1 MDKIWFVFLFLPCV
15 IFVNYFTPNKYRSI
29 LISLSSIAFLA
40 ICDLFMLPLVLM
52 FVLVDYFLGLF
63 IDRTN
68 SKATQNVI
76 MSLSILLNLGVF
88 ILSQYISVFPVIL
101 GVAVISLVKVSYLAD
116 IKCGKS
122 SAQKNIFSYL
132 SAVLCFPCLL
142 YGPILNVSNTNYMIK
157 SGKPTLTIFGS
168 GASLFIYGLF
178 KKVIISDMLYSML
191 DKVYPSVNTVLGAWI
206 WIIFSV
212 LAFYYLFLGYAQMA
226 EGVCKMLGF
235 KINQNFSFPF
245 MSCTISD
252 FFRRFNIGLTEFTRK
267 YIYINLGGNRSGFL
281 ALILAVVVSSVFSTL
296 WYGFSLNKLIASL
309 FFAIGII
316 IEKTLLNKPKPLF
329 FKIVYTFV
337 MYAYLLVGFT
347 LFFTGSATEATLLVK
362 SAFAFEGNL
371 LFDTNILGCISEY
384 LSILALSVLM
394 LFNFPKL
401 ANRAIQKKKSVFLN
415 IIFVLFNLSVLFIC
429 TAYIV

>member
-1 MDKIWFVFLFLPCV
+1 MDKVWFVFLFLPCV
-15 IFVNYFTPNKYRSI
+15 IFINYFTPNKYRNI
-29 LISLSSIAFLA
+29 LISLSSLAFLA
-40 ICDLFMLPLVLM
+40 ICDLFMLPLVIA
-52 FVLVDYFLGLF
+52 FVLVDFLFGIF
-63 IDRTN
+63 MDKTS
-68 SKATQNVI
+68 SKTVQNI
-76 MSLSILLNLGVF
+76 TMSLSILLNLGVF
-88 ILSQYISVFPVIL
+88 VLSQYISVFPVIL

-116 IKCGKS
+116 IQSGKFA
-122 SAQKNIFSYL
+122 AQKNVFSYL
-132 SAVLCFPCLL
+132 SAVLCFPCLH

-157 SGKPTLTIFGS
+157 SGKLTLTGFGS

-191 DKVYPSVNTVLGAWI
+191 DKVYSSVNTVLGAWI

-235 KINQNFSFPF
+235 KIKQNFGFPF

-267 YIYINLGGNRSGFL
+267 YIYINLGGNRNGFL

-296 WYGFSLNKLIASL
+296 WYGFSLNKLVAAL
-309 FFAIGII
+309 FFAIGLI
-316 IEKTLLNKPKPLF
+316 IEKIFLNKPKPLF
-329 FKIVYTFV
+329 FKILYTFV
-337 MYAYLLVGFT
+337 VYAYLLVGFT
-347 LFFTGSATEATLLVK
+347 LFFTSSATEATLLVE
-362 SAFAFEGNL
+362 SAFAINSNS
-371 LFDTNILGCISEY
+371 LFDTNVLGCISEY
-384 LSILALSVLM
+384 LSILILSVLM

-401 ANRAIQKKKSVFLN
+401 ANRAIQKKKSAFLN
-415 IIFVLFNLSVLFIC
+415 IVFVVFNLLVLFIC